1 MKNKEE
7 ERILRRISTA
17 ELERRWK
24 AVRLAMAEK
33 KLDFLLI
40 QNSTDYFGG
49 YVKWFTDVSPVHQ
62 YPVTV
67 LFSKDNGMTT
77 IWHGTQAPADPSP
90 PAWLLRGVRKRI
102 SMPFLPPLEYTSHYE
117 AEKIVEELRP
127 LGKCRIGFVNMGSM
141 SAAFYKYVTEHLT
154 AAHFENATDLVDEI
168 KAIKSPEEIEL
179 IREVC
184 RIQDTAFE
192 CTLPKIQAG
201 RRDYEIYAEVKAK
214 CAEMGST
221 QQLVIGGSFPYG
233 TRGRLLDSF
242 VGNRVLEEGDQF
254 NLLIENNGPSGMYAH
269 LFCIVCLGKAP
280 QALLEQFEIA
290 TEAQKHI
297 LNLLRPGADS
307 VELWDANNEFLT
319 SRGFEK
325 EGRIFAHGQG
335 YDLVER
341 PSFNPG
347 ETMKVKAN
355 MNIAVHPCVISKN
368 TYAEV
373 CQNFLV
379 PESGPPERLHKTPQ
393 RVFIND

>member
-1 MKNKEE
+1 MNKETE
-7 ERILRRISTA
+7 GRIVCRISTA

-24 AVRLAMAEK
+24 AVRIAMAEK
-33 KLDFLLI
+33 KLDFLLM

-49 YVKWFTDVSPVHQ
+49 YVKWFTDMSPVHQ

-67 LFSKDNGMTT
+67 LFPRDEGMTT
-77 IWHGTQAPADPSP
+77 VWHGTQAPAEPTP
-90 PAWLLRGVRKRI
+90 PAWVLRGVKKRI
-102 SMPFLPPLEYTSHYE
+102 SMPFLPPLEYTSHFE
-117 AEKIVEELRP
+117 AEKIVEELKP
-127 LGKCRIGFVNMGSM
+127 FGKCRIGLLNMGSM
-141 SAAFYKYVTEHLT
+141 SAAFYKYLTEHLT

-184 RIQDTAFE
+184 RIQDAAFE
-192 CTLPKIQAG
+192 YILPRIQPG
-201 RRDYEIYAEVKAK
+201 RRDYEIYGEVKAK

-233 TRGRLLDSF
+233 TRGRLLDGF
-242 VGNRVLEEGDQF
+242 LGNRVIEEGDQF

-269 LFCIVCLGKAP
+269 LFCIVCMGKASP
-280 QALLEQFEIA
+280 ALLEQLEVA
-290 TEAQKHI
+290 KEAQKHI
-297 LNLLRPGADS
+297 VSLLKPGVDS
-307 VELWDANNEFLT
+307 SELWDANNDFLQ

-368 TYAEV
+368 AYAQV
-373 CQNFLV
+373 CSNFLV
-379 PESGPPERLHKTPQ
+379 PESGAPESLHKTPQ
-393 RVFIND
+393 KIFING